1 MIQIYKEKDEKVTIK
16 VEKGTKNLEML
27 MGCVFL
33 VEALKK
39 ELNADTDVILS
50 DIKKIVDKE
59 GGEE

>member
-33 VEALKK
+33 IEALKK
-39 ELNADTDVILS
+39 ELNTDTDTILS
-50 DIKKIVDKE
+50 DIKTIVDKE
-59 GGEE
+59 GGKE

>member
-33 VEALKK
+33 IQALKK
-39 ELNADTDVILS
+39 ELNADTDTILS
-50 DIKKIVDKE
+50 DIKTIVDKE